1 MATVHTVHAL
11 ASGRGQSDFE
21 RHSPGGFC
29 HVLSSLAWRWP
40 NPVQGFACQAHS
52 ARPKCCLHPTPS
64 HPHTLTH
71 THSRADCWQAGGLC
85 YLHPCPSPS
94 HPHTCHER
102 THSAHTHTQTICLTP
117 LLPQVAGKLVIC
129 ATQMME
135 SMIDNPVPSRA
146 EMTDVANAVFDG
158 TGEGGRVVGWVGST
172 ACHCP
177 VTMLWLG
184 ARGLCALC
192 VLVMLLCLCCSWCLL
207 PTLPSSII
215 HDIEHCIRL

>member
-1 MATVHTVHAL
+1 M
-11 ASGRGQSDFE
+11 RGTAQ
-21 RHSPGGFC
+21 GGFATSFPPWHGVGQTLC
-29 HVLSSLAWRWP
+29 RAL
-40 NPVQGFACQAHS
+40 PVKLTLLDQS
-52 ARPKCCLHPTPS
+52 AAFTP
-64 HPHTLTH
+64 HPHTLTPSRTH
-71 THSRADCWQAGGLC
+71 TRVQIAGKLVVC
-85 YLHPCPSPS
+85 ATCTPAL
-94 HPHTCHER
+94 HPHTL
-102 THSAHTHTQTICLTP
+102 TPVTSAHTLHTHTQTICLTP